1 MTWIPYPMTKGDAS
15 KVYPDEIRFPVE
27 TVPDAE
33 EGGGWG
39 EGEWY
44 LLDLCEICVGHK
56 LLVDICLVYL
66 FVVFKAIKT
75 KYNVLE
81 SPVIRYKETSK

>member
-1 MTWIPYPMTKGDAS
+1 MLVKYTPTKYAS
-15 KVYPDEIRFPVE
+15 PWRPCL
-27 TVPDAE
+27 TQRR
-33 EGGGWG
+33 GGG

-66 FVVFKAIKT
+66 FVVVKAMKT

>member
-1 MTWIPYPMTKGDAS
+1 MPVKYTPTKYAS
-15 KVYPDEIRFPVE
+15 PWRPCL
-27 TVPDAE
+27 TQRR
-33 EGGGWG
+33 GGGG
-39 EGEWY
+39 EGEWF

-66 FVVFKAIKT
+66 FVVFKAKT